1 MKFLIIPPTS
11 NFYDL
16 RLLKNLKQSLEKF
29 NHKCVLLNNNLIKSE
44 DIEKEITRV
53 EEVDILF
60 LINQFPSESLR
71 KKKNFR
77 CIIWIQDVF
86 LNTLTNYDQADL
98 RDRDIIYFLADK
110 KNLGFRKEIN
120 IRNSYLFT
128 GVSEYFLSN
137 FKLNQSKFDIGM
149 LGYFSNLSYFDRKSV
164 YIDKLN
170 LKKRNDIYKNAT
182 ITENYLFNLKYKILD
197 FFNFN
202 FVGKYFEK
210 NKHNRNTAKVEAPKS
225 NYLIRLLKFLKLNYL
240 IVKIL
245 DSSIFLPFIRFLY
258 KKNSNHM
265 FFFKIKSIIKK
276 NYEPLSGSLDIL
288 NLEKKIKKK
297 LNIDQNK
304 SKYFFRA
311 YNYLTREFPRAI
323 DRFILSELILNSK
336 KKIVFSG
343 PGLDHKNWKNVN
355 QFKIKNYYD
364 EQFLKNFYQNC
375 KININNNNHGH
386 GMHSRVLESM
396 GCGGFVLMHKN
407 SFENE
412 TSLNNFFDE
421 NVHYASYDIEN
432 FEKVIDYFLKNEE
445 KRNKIVLKAHEE
457 VKRTH
462 RWDNRAQQILN
473 DLNEKKIF

>member
-1 MKFLIIPPTS
+1 M
-11 NFYDL
+11 
-16 RLLKNLKQSLEKF
+16 
-29 NHKCVLLNNNLIKSE
+29 
-44 DIEKEITRV
+44 
-53 EEVDILF
+53 
-60 LINQFPSESLR
+60 
-71 KKKNFR
+71 
-77 CIIWIQDVF
+77 
-86 LNTLTNYDQADL
+86 TNYDQADL

-304 SKYFFRA
+304 SKYFFSA

-355 QFKIKNYYD
+355 Y
-364 EQFLKNFYQNC
+364 L
-375 KININNNNHGH
+375 G
-386 GMHSRVLESM
+386 
-396 GCGGFVLMHKN
+396 
-407 SFENE
+407 
-412 TSLNNFFDE
+412 
-421 NVHYASYDIEN
+421 
-432 FEKVIDYFLKNEE
+432 
-445 KRNKIVLKAHEE
+445 
-457 VKRTH
+457 
-462 RWDNRAQQILN
+462 IL
-473 DLNEKKIF
+473 

>member
-1 MKFLIIPPTS
+1 M
-11 NFYDL
+11 
-16 RLLKNLKQSLEKF
+16 
-29 NHKCVLLNNNLIKSE
+29 
-44 DIEKEITRV
+44 
-53 EEVDILF
+53 
-60 LINQFPSESLR
+60 
-71 KKKNFR
+71 
-77 CIIWIQDVF
+77 
-86 LNTLTNYDQADL
+86 TNYDQADL

-258 KKNSNHM
+258 KK
-265 FFFKIKSIIKK
+265 F
-276 NYEPLSGSLDIL
+276 
-288 NLEKKIKKK
+288 
-297 LNIDQNK
+297 
-304 SKYFFRA
+304 
-311 YNYLTREFPRAI
+311 
-323 DRFILSELILNSK
+323 
-336 KKIVFSG
+336 
-343 PGLDHKNWKNVN
+343 
-355 QFKIKNYYD
+355 
-364 EQFLKNFYQNC
+364 
-375 KININNNNHGH
+375 
-386 GMHSRVLESM
+386 
-396 GCGGFVLMHKN
+396 
-407 SFENE
+407 
-412 TSLNNFFDE
+412 
-421 NVHYASYDIEN
+421 
-432 FEKVIDYFLKNEE
+432 
-445 KRNKIVLKAHEE
+445 
-457 VKRTH
+457 
-462 RWDNRAQQILN
+462 
-473 DLNEKKIF
+473 